1 MEITVDKRDVYGTVR
16 YYPVCDKARV
26 FARLTNKKTFT
37 ERDLYIVKELGY
49 RVLFKQ
55 VGELV

>member
-1 MEITVDKRDVYGTVR
+1 MEITVDKREVYGTVR
-16 YYPVCDKARV
+16 YYPVCDKAQA
-26 FARLTNKKTFT
+26 FARLMYRKTFT
-37 ERDLYIVKELGY
+37 ERDLYIIKELGY